1 MPAPRTGRTLRRA
14 FAPFA
19 ALALACALILVA
31 CGGNP
36 EDSSAS
42 EDLSTPD
49 QGATAAATATP
60 TPTEDDQP
68 SIDACALLTTAEIE
82 AVTGEKVASVIDG
95 QLPSAAACSW
105 PLERD
110 ADSALVLEVS
120 VVVYDTQDEA
130 ESYWEVFVETAGF
143 PQVKDIGDDAYMT
156 GEEEV
161 ELQVLHGA
169 LVMAIGFLVQDE
181 SDRSDAEA
189 WTLELAPI
197 AAERLP

>member
-1 MPAPRTGRTLRRA
+1 MPVPRTRRTLGRA
-14 FAPFA
+14 LPRFATV
-19 ALALACALILVA
+19 ALACALILVA

-42 EDLSTPD
+42 DELSTPD
-49 QGATAAATATP
+49 QGGTAAATATP

-68 SIDACALLTTAEIE
+68 SIDACALLTTREIE
-82 AVTGEKVASVIDG
+82 AVTGEKVASVIDEL
-95 QLPSAAACSW
+95 LPSEVTCSW

-143 PQVKDIGDDAYMT
+143 PQIEDIGDDAYVT

-161 ELQVLHGA
+161 ELQVLRGA
-169 LVMAIGFLVQDE
+169 LVMTIGFQVQDE

-189 WTLELAPI
+189 WTRELAPI